1 VLYFINF
8 NLTTQVKKTT
18 LAAIL
23 LAAFAASAH
32 AQSNV
37 TVYGVVDLGFAKTN
51 GKTLI
56 ERENHASR
64 LGFRGVEDLGNGL
77 SAIFNLESEI
87 LADTGAQKGVLWERQ
102 ANVGLKGAFG
112 TVIMGRTK
120 NIVDGAQGRVE
131 PFGADGVVG
140 KVNEALMRVGVS
152 SSRVSNALTY
162 STPKYSGFGASVQ
175 YVLSEVNG
183 ADAGV
188 DLLAT
193 YDQGPVSLHAGYER
207 AAQLVPGPA
216 NPHMAVVGGGYK
228 FGDLR
233 LTAAYAKGDTDVA
246 STGTFKGMLV
256 GLNYSVGAG
265 DVHAVAARQ
274 TQSNNAFSDK
284 QTVREYGVGYDYH
297 LSKRTDLY
305 AYAGREQVA
314 KLTSYQMGISHK
326 F

>member
-1 VLYFINF
+1 M
-8 NLTTQVKKTT
+8 KKIT
-18 LAAIL
+18 LAAL
-23 LAAFAASAH
+23 VLAAFAASAH

-37 TVYGVVDLGFAKTN
+37 TVYGVVDLGFAKTT
-51 GKTLI
+51 GKTLV

-87 LADTGAQKGVLWERQ
+87 LADTGAQKGVLFERQ

-131 PFGADGVVG
+131 PFAADGVVG

-162 STPKYSGFGASVQ
+162 TTPKFNGFAGQAQ

-183 ADAGV
+183 ADAGF

-207 AAQLVPGPA
+207 AAQLVAGPA

-233 LTAAYAKGDTDVA
+233 LTGAYAKGDTDVA
-246 STGTFKGMLV
+246 ATGTYKGALI
-256 GLNYSVGAG
+256 GLNYTIGSG
-265 DVHAVAARQ
+265 DVHAVVARQ
-274 TQSNNAFSDK
+274 TQSNNTFSNK
-284 QTVREYGVGYDYH
+284 ETVREYGVGYDYH

-305 AYAGREQVA
+305 AYAGREKVA
-314 KLTSYQMGISHK
+314 ALTSYQLGLSHK

>member
-1 VLYFINF
+1 MLSFSPRHP
-8 NLTTQVKKTT
+8 
-18 LAAIL
+18 LAAIV
-23 LAAFAASAH
+23 LAAFAVSAH

-87 LADTGAQKGVLWERQ
+87 LADTGAQKGVLFERQ

-112 TVIMGRTK
+112 TAILGRTK

-131 PFGADGVVG
+131 PFGVDGVVG
-140 KVNEALMRVGVS
+140 KVDEALMRVGVS

-162 STPKYSGFGASVQ
+162 GTPK
-175 YVLSEVNG
+175 LI
-183 ADAGV
+183 
-188 DLLAT
+188 
-193 YDQGPVSLHAGYER
+193 
-207 AAQLVPGPA
+207 
-216 NPHMAVVGGGYK
+216 
-228 FGDLR
+228 
-233 LTAAYAKGDTDVA
+233 
-246 STGTFKGMLV
+246 KGMLV
-256 GLNYSVGAG
+256 GLNYTIGSG
-265 DVHAVAARQ
+265 DAHAVVARQ
-274 TQSNNAFSDK
+274 TQSNNVFDNK
-284 QTVREYGVGYDYH
+284 ETVKEYGVGYDHH

-305 AYAGREQVA
+305 AYAGREQVT
-314 KLTSYQMGISHK
+314 KLTPYQMGISHK

>member
-1 VLYFINF
+1 M
-8 NLTTQVKKTT
+8 
-18 LAAIL
+18 LAAV
-23 LAAFAASAH
+23 AASAH

-37 TVYGVVDLGFAKTN
+37 QVYGVVDLGFAKTTD
-51 GKTLI
+51 KTVI

-64 LGFRGVEDLGNGL
+64 LGFRGVEDLGSGL
-77 SAIFNLESEI
+77 SATFNLESEI
-87 LADTGAQKGVLWERQ
+87 LADTGTQKGVLWERQ

-112 TVIMGRTK
+112 TVLLGRTK

-131 PFGADGVVG
+131 PFAADGVVG

-183 ADAGV
+183 ADAGI

-193 YDQGPVSLHAGYER
+193 YEEGPLSLHAGYER
-207 AAQLVPGPA
+207 AAQLVASPA

-233 LTAAYAKGDTDVA
+233 LTAAYAKGNTEVA
-246 STGTFKGMLV
+246 ATGTFKGMLV
-256 GLNYSVGAG
+256 GLNYTIGSG
-265 DVHAVAARQ
+265 DAHAVVARQ
-274 TQSNNAFSDK
+274 TQSNNSFNNK
-284 QTVREYGVGYDYH
+284 QTVKEYGVGYDCH

-305 AYAGREQVA
+305 AYAGREQVT
-314 KLTSYQMGISHK
+314 KLTSYQVGISHK